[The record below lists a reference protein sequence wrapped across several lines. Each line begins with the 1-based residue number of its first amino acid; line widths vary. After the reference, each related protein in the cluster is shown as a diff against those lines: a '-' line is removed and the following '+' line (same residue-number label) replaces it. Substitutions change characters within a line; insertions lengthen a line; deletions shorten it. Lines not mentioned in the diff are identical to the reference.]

1 MSSSNIQHFHRF
13 NEVYEDPYQFF
24 CNYIDGNITLY
35 DIQNKCKIGKLN
47 SEARSFIYKILLNII
62 IVLLKILENPTRK

>member
-24 CNYIDGNITLY
+24 CNYLDGNITLD

-47 SEARSFIYKILLNII
+47 SEARSFIYKIFYHII
-62 IVLLKILENPTRK
+62 IQKYGKIK